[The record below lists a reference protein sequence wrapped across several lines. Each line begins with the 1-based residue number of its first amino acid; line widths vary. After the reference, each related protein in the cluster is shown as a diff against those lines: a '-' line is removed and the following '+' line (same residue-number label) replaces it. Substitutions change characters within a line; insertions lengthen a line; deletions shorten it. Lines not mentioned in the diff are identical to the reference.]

1 MRARGSLT
9 EAVFHGQGQ
18 IESTA
23 APATESKSSVSSTE
37 APTSRPSCLTRK
49 DFMAY
54 ARKALVF
61 RPDTYDSITQF
72 ARSPLV
78 Q

>member
-1 MRARGSLT
+1 M
-9 EAVFHGQGQ
+9 FHGPGE

-23 APATESKSSVSSTE
+23 APTTESKSSVSFTE
-37 APTSRPSCLTRK
+37 APTSRPSCLGKK
-49 DFMAY
+49 DLMAY
-54 ARKALVF
+54 AKKALVF
-61 RPDTYDSITQF
+61 RPETYDSITQF